1 MKAIATLSLVV
12 AAYLLIP
19 ITLSAK
25 GGSSDTLSIKGVMIL
40 ASNDTATTDPSL
52 KAYEK
57 TLRRLFKFKSY
68 KRYGGG
74 NTQLNLPGKSTMSIG
89 SGHKVELNA
98 KPINQQKS
106 RISIRWLHRGRAQ
119 INTTIVMTKGKPTV
133 LGGPSVKGGNL
144 ILILTAS

>member
-1 MKAIATLSLVV
+1 MKAISTLSLIV

-25 GGSSDTLSIKGVMIL
+25 ERSSGSLSLKGVMIL
-40 ASNDTATTDPSL
+40 ATNDATATDPSL

-68 KRYGGG
+68 KRYGSG
-74 NTQLNLPGKSTMSIG
+74 NTRLNLPGKASMSIG
-89 SGHKVELNA
+89 RGHQVEVDA

-106 RISIRWLHRGRAQ
+106 RVSIRWLHSGRVQ
-119 INTTIVMTKGKPTV
+119 INTTIAMTKGKPTV

-144 ILILTAS
+144 ILILTAQ